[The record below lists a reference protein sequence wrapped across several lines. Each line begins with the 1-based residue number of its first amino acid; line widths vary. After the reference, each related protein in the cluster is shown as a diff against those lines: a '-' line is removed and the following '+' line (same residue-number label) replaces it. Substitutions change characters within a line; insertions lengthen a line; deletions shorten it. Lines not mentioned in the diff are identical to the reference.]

1 MQLSTLCCGLALLQ
15 GALASPIAEPA
26 AQVEIQDINLSGPNF
41 GDFPW
46 PRMPALRCKFFFN
59 ASNNVSNLMYT

>member
-46 PRMPALRCKFFFN
+46 PRMPALRC
-59 ASNNVSNLMYT
+59 

>member
-1 MQLSTLCCGLALLQ
+1 MHYHHANFHSLLQ

-26 AQVEIQDINLSGPNF
+26 AEVETRDMGPSVPNF

-46 PRMPALRCKFFFN
+46 PTMPALRRKFYLVYLT
-59 ASNNVSNLMYT
+59 ASLT